1 MVIIINHVLVPKK
14 MIIYNLPFTKKIKR
28 NAKISKLSS

>member
-14 MIIYNLPFTKKIKR
+14 MIIYSLPITKKAKR